1 MAKFD
6 IDKKGYNPEQV
17 DEFIKALTLKY
28 EEKLSEQKD
37 RVFSMRNEVRVLQER
52 VDMYQTKDKQI
63 SKALVYAVEK
73 ADQIEASARKLY
85 ELELKRISILYAKW
99 QEIVASIE
107 EHYGT
112 TNGVESVDALI
123 EEFKEGLRSICEQNN
138 KIASSSVKQDI
149 KNNSDSYIKNLL
161 NKMDYVIN
169 SKPKQE
175 NPAPAPKIRKAKS
188 TSIDSV
194 HEHETARIQSIGGRL
209 QSLNVKAGSTK
220 EKSVGNAE
228 RYLSDDV
235 DVELNNYGKNFA
247 RNKANTLAPNDT
259 GFDIQDAL
267 NPKEDLE
274 EIMKAFDFFAH
285 KK

>member
-1 MAKFD
+1 MSSGPFTT
-6 IDKKGYNPEQV
+6 IG
-17 DEFIKALTLKY
+17 
-28 EEKLSEQKD
+28 LS
-37 RVFSMRNEVRVLQER
+37 
-52 VDMYQTKDKQI
+52 
-63 SKALVYAVEK
+63 
-73 ADQIEASARKLY
+73 
-85 ELELKRISILYAKW
+85 
-99 QEIVASIE
+99 
-107 EHYGT
+107 
-112 TNGVESVDALI
+112 
-123 EEFKEGLRSICEQNN
+123 
-138 KIASSSVKQDI
+138 
-149 KNNSDSYIKNLL
+149 LL
-161 NKMDYVIN
+161 
-169 SKPKQE
+169 
-175 NPAPAPKIRKAKS
+175 KS
-188 TSIDSV
+188 TNISLLPGAGLLY
-194 HEHETARIQSIGGRL
+194 EHETARIQSIGGRL

>member
-99 QEIVASIE
+99 QEIVTSIE
-107 EHYGT
+107 EHYGN

-138 KIASSSVKQDI
+138 KIAS
-149 KNNSDSYIKNLL
+149 
-161 NKMDYVIN
+161 
-169 SKPKQE
+169 
-175 NPAPAPKIRKAKS
+175 
-188 TSIDSV
+188 
-194 HEHETARIQSIGGRL
+194 
-209 QSLNVKAGSTK
+209 
-220 EKSVGNAE
+220 KSVVKTNPRE
-228 RYLSDDV
+228 RAGVFCKIDGKPGIIEYSELPEEMVEEVDENGELVFGDV
-235 DVELNNYGKNFA
+235 N
-247 RNKANTLAPNDT
+247 
-259 GFDIQDAL
+259 
-267 NPKEDLE
+267 
-274 EIMKAFDFFAH
+274 
-285 KK
+285 